1 VKNALNALWSYWSG
15 GGIVLVPIGVVS
27 FLIWREFI
35 RARMRM
41 TREMLLAAEVEKALP
56 EALDAGSPGAA
67 AGRLAG
73 KPGLVGK
80 VIASALQD
88 AAAGARIL
96 PALEARES
104 SELAGL
110 DRSHIL
116 LGALTVAAPLLG
128 LLGTV
133 TGMIRTFRAVG
144 GSGDLASG
152 VASGVSSALITT
164 EFGLMVAIPG
174 VFGAAHIRRLA
185 GFIRVR
191 MARCRA
197 ILLVELQEGRA

>member
-1 VKNALNALWSYWSG
+1 VKNAWNALWSYWAD

-27 FLIWREFI
+27 FFIWREFI

-41 TREMLLAAEVEKALP
+41 TREMRLAAEVEKALP
-56 EALDAGSPGAA
+56 AALGAGSPGEAA
-67 AGRLAG
+67 ARLGEAQGIVGR
-73 KPGLVGK
+73 
-80 VIASALQD
+80 VIVSALRD
-88 AAAGARIL
+88 AGAGSKIL
-96 PALEARES
+96 AALEARES
-104 SELAGL
+104 SELADL
-110 DRSHIL
+110 DRSHIV

-133 TGMIRTFRAVG
+133 IGMIQTFSAVG

-152 VASGVSSALITT
+152 VAAGVSSALITT

-174 VFGAAHIRRLA
+174 VFGAAHIRRMA
-185 GFIRVR
+185 GYIRVR

-197 ILLVELQEGRA
+197 ILLMELQEART